1 MIDTQDAIYLY
12 QTLRSN
18 DIQIWLTGGWG
29 IDALLGEQ
37 TRPHKD
43 LDIFML
49 VDDVV
54 PMRALLEG
62 EGYSLKEL
70 WSENRWT
77 TDTRG
82 TEIPTAFVLWDAQG
96 REVDAHALRLDEQ
109 GCGVPAWTNDEGLLF
124 TREGL
129 SGQGRIGPLAVRC
142 LSPAMQM
149 RCHTGY
155 DLPDAQRRDLERLH
169 ARFGVERLTLQASPR
184 ESDPMQE
191 ILNYLPISDTLGTA
205 GQPTPGQFAAI
216 RAAGYQLVV
225 NLAMPGSTDFLPDE
239 GELVAAQGM
248 AYIHI
253 PVVWQSPA
261 PEDLARFFAVLDRN
275 RGRKVLVHCALN
287 MRVSCFVF
295 LYRVLRLGAP
305 RETARRDVLAIWE
318 PNATWQRFIDA
329 ALARET

>member
-1 MIDTQDAIYLY
+1 MIDTQDAIYIY
-12 QTLRSN
+12 RTLTSN
-18 DIQIWLTGGWG
+18 DIRIWLTGGWG

-43 LDIFML
+43 LDIIML

-77 TDTRG
+77 TDTHG
-82 TEIPTAFVLWDAQG
+82 TETPTAFVLWDAQG
-96 REVDAHALRLDEQ
+96 REVDAHALRLDAQ
-109 GCGVPAWTNDEGLLF
+109 GDGVPAWINVEGLLF

-142 LSPAMQM
+142 LSPEMQM

-169 ARFGVERLTLQASPR
+169 ARFGVERLTTQVSPG
-184 ESDPMQE
+184 ESYLMQE
-191 ILNYLPISDTLGTA
+191 ILNYLLISETLGTA
-205 GQPTPGQFAAI
+205 GQPAHGQFAAI
-216 RAAGYQLVV
+216 QAAGYQLVV
-225 NLAMPGSTDFLPDE
+225 NLAMPGSTNFLPDE
-239 GELVAAQGM
+239 GDLVAAQGM
-248 AYIHI
+248 AYVHI
-253 PVVWQSPA
+253 PVVWESPTA
-261 PEDLARFFAVLDRN
+261 EDLERFFAVLDQN
-275 RGRKVLVHCALN
+275 RDRKVLVHCAMN

-295 LYRVLRLGAP
+295 LYRVLRLGVS
-305 RETARRDVLAIWE
+305 RETAWHDVLAIWE

-329 ALARET
+329 ALARER